1 MALGPK
7 FRKVEFKLPKKM
19 KRAALISAL
28 SDKAKMGEVLV
39 LQGVEKVSGKTKQMQ
54 ELLDKLSK
62 QNILIVNEGKNEMLM
77 RSVRNLPTIKAIA
90 FDQLNVLEIVA
101 HQTVLFTKEAV
112 EKLESKMVGKEKES
126 K

>member
-1 MALGPK
+1 
-7 FRKVEFKLPKKM
+7 
-19 KRAALISAL
+19 
-28 SDKAKMGEVLV
+28 
-39 LQGVEKVSGKTKQMQ
+39 MQ